1 MAHGL
6 ARRVFWPTGLPGQP
20 ATLIRIVVLQLQYHE
35 TLLQGKLPG
44 QLSRL
49 YTQCHS
55 PMLLLRSTFEG
66 LKIASFS

>member
-1 MAHGL
+1 MG
-6 ARRVFWPTGLPGQP
+6 WPEEFSGQP
-20 ATLIRIVVLQLQYHE
+20 ATLVNRPLLIRIVVLQFQYHE
-35 TLLQGKLPG
+35 TLLRGELPG

-55 PMLLLRSTFEG
+55 PMLLLGSTLEG